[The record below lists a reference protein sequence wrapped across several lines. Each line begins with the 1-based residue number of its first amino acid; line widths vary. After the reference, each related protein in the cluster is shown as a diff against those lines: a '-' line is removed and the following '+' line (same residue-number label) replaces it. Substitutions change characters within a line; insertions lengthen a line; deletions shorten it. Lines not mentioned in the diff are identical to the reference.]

1 MGENICKQCDRQGIN
16 LQNLQITHEAQ
27 YQENKQ
33 PNQKWAEDINR
44 HFSEGEIQ
52 MDKRLMK
59 RCLTSLLLEKCK
71 SKL

>member
-1 MGENICKQCDRQGIN
+1 MGENICKQCDWQGIS

-33 PNQKWAEDINR
+33 PNQKWAGDLNR

-59 RCLTSLLLEKCK
+59 RCSTSLLLEKCK